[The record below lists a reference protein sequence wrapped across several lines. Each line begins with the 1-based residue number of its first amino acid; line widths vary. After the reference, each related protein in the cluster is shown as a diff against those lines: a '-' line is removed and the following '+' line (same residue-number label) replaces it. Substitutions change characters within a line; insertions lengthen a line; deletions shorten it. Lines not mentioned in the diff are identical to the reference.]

1 MSSTGSKQSLKKVT
15 VKAPVI
21 PNYRIHLDK
30 NDYRKSFL
38 SDDSIRSQAITKLM
52 KVCRDISSALNTYRH
67 WAWLVITDRY
77 YLIIEYGTD
86 GIVVSVYEKATKSL
100 DDALS
105 IVMGDGEV
113 YLEDEYT
120 TNENVGTLF
129 DYVIDLHTIYPS
141 EKYNAIN
148 HNCREFFLS
157 LGREIFGEDFWPIE
171 EFVVPSMIFN
181 NSLCCIV

>member
-15 VKAPVI
+15 VKDPVI

-38 SDDSIRSQAITKLM
+38 SNNSIRSQTPTKLM
-52 KVCRDISSALNTYRH
+52 KVCREMSIVLNTYTH

-77 YLIIEYGTD
+77 YLIIEYGTN

-113 YLEDEYT
+113 YLKDEYT

-129 DYVIDLHTIYPS
+129 DYVIFLQTIYTS
-141 EKYNAIN
+141 ENYNAIN

-157 LGREIFGEDFWPIE
+157 LGCKIYGEDFWPIE
-171 EFVVPSMIFN
+171 ELPIPSMMLN
-181 NSLCCIV
+181 NSLCYII